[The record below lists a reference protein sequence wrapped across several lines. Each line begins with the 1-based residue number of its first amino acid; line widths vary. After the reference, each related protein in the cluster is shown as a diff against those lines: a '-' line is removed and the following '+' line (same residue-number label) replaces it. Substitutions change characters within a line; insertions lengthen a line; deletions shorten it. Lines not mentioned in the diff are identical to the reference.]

1 MGSRVTHGMV
11 MLVVG
16 ARSRRVPMFGL
27 VRMAAEVP
35 ATLVW

>member
-11 MLVVG
+11 MLVAG
-16 ARSRRVPMFGL
+16 ARSRRAPMFGL
-27 VRMAAEVP
+27 VRMAAEAP